1 MKKILALSL
10 LASLLVVSCGGSHFL
25 ADSSYRATVHQ
36 DYQTR
41 MKATGGHFTP
51 AGLSMT
57 AEEQE
62 ALEFLYAYMPLAD
75 VADYPAE
82 FFLANVRKSLQAREE
97 MGWDVPEREFRHFVL
112 PLRTNN
118 EDLDSARLVFYDE
131 LKARVKGMPMQE
143 AILEVNHWCHEKM
156 TYQPSDGRTHAP
168 LASVKNAL
176 GRCGEESTFCV
187 AALRCVGIPAR
198 QVYTPRWAHTESNHA
213 WVEAWADGQW
223 WFLGACEPEPVLNL
237 GWFNAPA
244 SRAMLT
250 HTKVFGKYDGPEEVV
265 LRTPGYTEI
274 NLIENYAKAGQIAF
288 QVVSAEG
295 KPVEGARVDFCIYN
309 SSQFYP
315 AVSKYTDADGR
326 TALSAGL
333 GDMLVWASKDG
344 AYGYVKVHFGE
355 DTEATVTLDSP
366 VGISE
371 LLAIVPPVEDVV
383 LPRVTPELRAENDRR
398 MAYEDS
404 VRKAYMA
411 GFPDREAAAA
421 FVAEQGLP
429 PQAARLVEASAG
441 NGATIMGFLRQAS
454 DKDRAV
460 RLLASLSQKDL
471 TDVPAGILWDS
482 YNATESI
489 LSPRIES
496 EFLSPY
502 KGWFLQNVPADLQKA
517 FRGGGDPGQGARA
530 ILGWIRDNVTV
541 DEDPLFWDIPVSPV
555 GVWKGQ
561 VANPRSRDLLAIALG
576 RTFGVE
582 LRRDR
587 LSGAMQ
593 YNAAKPGEA
602 APAAGPFGP
611 RGDWRTIDLASA
623 TDVAAAP
630 TGHVKLLYEPVEGIE
645 RPQYGQHFSLSRIV
659 DGRPQAVGF
668 GMGGRRGAGAGNEA
682 DLPEGDYLLTS
693 GNRLSD
699 GSTPVTVNL
708 FHVTP
713 GETLEVPL
721 KIETMPE
728 EVKVLGNFSPRGVL
742 SAVEAG
748 YYVVA
753 VLDVGLEPTN
763 HLLNDLS
770 AARTAL
776 EAWGRP
782 IYLIAT
788 SEAQL
793 ERLHNE
799 IDGGR
804 FGTLPA
810 TVVFGI
816 DTDGSILAGLAE
828 GLGLRTDQLPL
839 VGVVHTDGRAVYAS
853 QGYTIGT
860 GEKVAALARK
870 L

>member
-1 MKKILALSL
+1 
-10 LASLLVVSCGGSHFL
+10 
-25 ADSSYRATVHQ
+25 
-36 DYQTR
+36 
-41 MKATGGHFTP
+41 
-51 AGLSMT
+51 
-57 AEEQE
+57 
-62 ALEFLYAYMPLAD
+62 
-75 VADYPAE
+75 
-82 FFLANVRKSLQAREE
+82 
-97 MGWDVPEREFRHFVL
+97 
-112 PLRTNN
+112 
-118 EDLDSARLVFYDE
+118 
-131 LKARVKGMPMQE
+131 
-143 AILEVNHWCHEKM
+143 
-156 TYQPSDGRTHAP
+156 
-168 LASVKNAL
+168 
-176 GRCGEESTFCV
+176 
-187 AALRCVGIPAR
+187 
-198 QVYTPRWAHTESNHA
+198 
-213 WVEAWADGQW
+213 
-223 WFLGACEPEPVLNL
+223 
-237 GWFNAPA
+237 
-244 SRAMLT
+244 
-250 HTKVFGKYDGPEEVV
+250 
-265 LRTPGYTEI
+265 
-274 NLIENYAKAGQIAF
+274 
-288 QVVSAEG
+288 
-295 KPVEGARVDFCIYN
+295 
-309 SSQFYP
+309 
-315 AVSKYTDADGR
+315 
-326 TALSAGL
+326 
-333 GDMLVWASKDG
+333 
-344 AYGYVKVHFGE
+344 
-355 DTEATVTLDSP
+355 
-366 VGISE
+366 
-371 LLAIVPPVEDVV
+371 
-383 LPRVTPELRAENDRR
+383 

-411 GFPDREAAAA
+411 GFPDQEAAAA

-429 PQAARLVEASAG
+429 PQAARLVASSAG
-441 NGATIMGFLRQAS
+441 NGATIMGFLRQAP

-460 RLLASLSQKDL
+460 RLLSSLSQKDL
-471 TDVPAGILWDS
+471 TDVPADILWDS

-502 KGWFLQNVPADLQKA
+502 KGWFLQNVPADLQEA

-668 GMGGRRGAGAGNEA
+668 GMGGRRGAGAGHEA

-728 EVKVLGNFSPRGVL
+728 EVKVLGNFTPRSVL

-816 DTDGSILAGLAE
+816 DTDGSILSGLAE

-853 QGYTIGT
+853 RGYTIGT

>member
-1 MKKILALSL
+1 M
-10 LASLLVVSCGGSHFL
+10 
-25 ADSSYRATVHQ
+25 
-36 DYQTR
+36 
-41 MKATGGHFTP
+41 
-51 AGLSMT
+51 
-57 AEEQE
+57 
-62 ALEFLYAYMPLAD
+62 
-75 VADYPAE
+75 
-82 FFLANVRKSLQAREE
+82 
-97 MGWDVPEREFRHFVL
+97 
-112 PLRTNN
+112 
-118 EDLDSARLVFYDE
+118 
-131 LKARVKGMPMQE
+131 
-143 AILEVNHWCHEKM
+143 
-156 TYQPSDGRTHAP
+156 
-168 LASVKNAL
+168 
-176 GRCGEESTFCV
+176 
-187 AALRCVGIPAR
+187 
-198 QVYTPRWAHTESNHA
+198 
-213 WVEAWADGQW
+213 
-223 WFLGACEPEPVLNL
+223 
-237 GWFNAPA
+237 
-244 SRAMLT
+244 
-250 HTKVFGKYDGPEEVV
+250 
-265 LRTPGYTEI
+265 
-274 NLIENYAKAGQIAF
+274 
-288 QVVSAEG
+288 
-295 KPVEGARVDFCIYN
+295 
-309 SSQFYP
+309 
-315 AVSKYTDADGR
+315 SKYTDADGR

-366 VGISE
+366 VGVSE

-383 LPRVTPELRAENDRR
+383 LPRVTPEQRAENDRR

-441 NGATIMGFLRQAS
+441 NGATIMGFLRQAP
-454 DKDRAV
+454 DKERAV
-460 RLLASLSQKDL
+460 RLLSSLSQKDL
-471 TDVPAGILWDS
+471 SDVPADILWDS

-502 KGWFLQNVPADLQKA
+502 KGWFLQNVPADLQEA

-541 DEDPLFWDIPVSPV
+541 DEDPLFWDIP
-555 GVWKGQ
+555 
-561 VANPRSRDLLAIALG
+561 
-576 RTFGVE
+576 
-582 LRRDR
+582 
-587 LSGAMQ
+587 Q

-623 TDVAAAP
+623 TDVADAP

-668 GMGGRRGAGAGNEA
+668 GMGGRRGGGGNEA
-682 DLPEGDYLLTS
+682 DLPEGDYLLAS

-728 EVKVLGNFSPRGVL
+728 EVKVLGNFTPRGVL
-742 SAVEAG
+742 SSVEAG

-776 EAWGRP
+776 EAWGCP

-816 DTDGSILAGLAE
+816 DQDGSILSGLAE
-828 GLGLRTDQLPL
+828 GLDLRMDQLPL
-839 VGVVHTDGRAVYAS
+839 VGVVNTDGRAVYAS

-860 GEKVAALARK
+860 GEKIAALARK